1 MRSPAPPGLQMSPG
15 KSLTTHKDAL
25 SYRIAFLWKG
35 VVIKSAAPGRL
46 YLRAGPRFVNNHLC
60 DRTVIDPRARS
71 LSNDVF
77 SNASSTRLNRVS
89 ITPSFYPVS
98 CYSGLTDFLCS
109 CIPPLVSPPR
119 HFQIR
124 TRIVVIFVF
133 RCTERSSGT
142 LRFALLIGNL
152 PISTSFASTLCSIC
166 HPPPLSS
173 GTGGIHRRFH
183 PLTPVFFFYFFFFLI
198 IIRVL
203 FPFDYTPEIFDIELN
218 K

>member
-109 CIPPLVSPPR
+109 CIPPLVSPSPPLSNPYTHR
-119 HFQIR
+119 CYICISVHGTIERNVAIR
-124 TRIVVIFVF
+124 TVDRQFANFDFF
-133 RCTERSSGT
+133 RFHPLLHLPPSSPLFWDRGD
-142 LRFALLIGNL
+142 
-152 PISTSFASTLCSIC
+152 S
-166 HPPPLSS
+166 PPLSS
-173 GTGGIHRRFH
+173 FNAG
-183 PLTPVFFFYFFFFLI
+183 FFFLLFFFFNHYSRFISVRLHTWNFRYRI
-198 IIRVL
+198 
-203 FPFDYTPEIFDIELN
+203 